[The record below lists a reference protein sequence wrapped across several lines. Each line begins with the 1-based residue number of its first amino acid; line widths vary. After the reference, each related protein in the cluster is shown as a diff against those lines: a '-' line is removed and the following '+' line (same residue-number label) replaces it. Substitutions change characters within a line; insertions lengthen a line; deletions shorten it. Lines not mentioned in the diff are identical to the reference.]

1 MNIPGRGSQR
11 GALSALG
18 LAGEI
23 ALSIAG
29 PIVGGVIL
37 GDHLDRRFGGG
48 GLILAGVVV
57 LSVVLGFYCFYRV
70 ISRRVP

>member
-1 MNIPGRGSQR
+1 MNAPGRGSDG
-11 GALSALG
+11 GAVSALG

-37 GDHLDRRFGGG
+37 GDYLDRRFAGRGM
-48 GLILAGVVV
+48 ILAGVVL

-70 ISRRVP
+70 VSRRVP

>member
-1 MNIPGRGSQR
+1 MKMPDRGSER

-29 PIVGGVIL
+29 PIVGGVIA
-37 GDHLDRRFGGG
+37 GDYLDRRFGGG
-48 GLILAGVVV
+48 GLILAGVVL

-70 ISRRVP
+70 VSRRVP